1 MHRRLGA
8 DARIGPLDVMVD
20 EPQQLAV
27 VIEVGSAE
35 PAQWVDAPAA
45 GVVPWTEDQVAAR
58 GGDGQKTFDCGMR
71 IPAVEPAA
79 VAVDGRSRRLHV
91 TPIIVRLI
99 RLMLPDSIGVPIGS
113 SRASG
118 WPR

>member
-1 MHRRLGA
+1 
-8 DARIGPLDVMVD
+8 MVD

-91 TPIIVRLI
+91 TPIIVRADQVDAARLDRCTDRLEPGVRLATIGI
-99 RLMLPDSIGVPIGS
+99 RGGYVVPE
-113 SRASG
+113 RQ
-118 WPR
+118 